1 MYFLSL
7 SISLCLV
14 CTYFHINL
22 LSKTATVANGGGKKK
37 KPNAAEGQALFA
49 DPRPK
54 EYTQKQWDQWYNGKR
69 CVKMT
74 DEELTRGVLEDMTTY
89 QLEAVSVSR
98 STRLASNPKRFR
110 DNKPI
115 DGSEKVRLFKNLLEW
130 KSNPDNGKNV
140 SLSLSLSSL
149 SHLLL

>member
-1 MYFLSL
+1 
-7 SISLCLV
+7 
-14 CTYFHINL
+14 
-22 LSKTATVANGGGKKK
+22 
-37 KPNAAEGQALFA
+37 
-49 DPRPK
+49 
-54 EYTQKQWDQWYNGKR
+54 
-69 CVKMT
+69 MT

-89 QLEAVSVSR
+89 QLEAASVSR